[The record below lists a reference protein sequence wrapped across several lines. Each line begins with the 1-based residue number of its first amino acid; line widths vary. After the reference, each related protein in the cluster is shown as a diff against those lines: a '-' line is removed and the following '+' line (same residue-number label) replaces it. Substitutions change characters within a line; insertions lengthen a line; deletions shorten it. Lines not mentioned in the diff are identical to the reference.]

1 MKRSRHQAATS
12 NPADFAPGQRWVS
25 ETQPEFGLA
34 LIITADGNRV
44 QAHFPA
50 TGETMTYSSRSAPL
64 RRVAFEPGDKISR
77 NDNVEFIVDA
87 IRTDS
92 GRLIYVDKDGGE
104 LPESEL
110 SDTLSLQRADARLL
124 GGHTDDTHT
133 YRLRQAALRER
144 HRARSRNIRGLSGAR
159 ISLIPHQLYIASEVA
174 SRHAPRVLLAD
185 EVGLGKTIEACL
197 ILHRLHLSG
206 RAKRILIL
214 VPDALVNQWFI
225 ELFRRFQMSFSIY
238 DEERAVAI
246 ETGVAAD
253 TPDDAEAVVKPGRD
267 NPFFD
272 DQLVLCATSWL
283 ADNPKRAGQAA
294 AGEWD
299 LAIVDE
305 AHHLEWS
312 PEKASP
318 AYEAVAAIAGASAGL
333 LLLTATPEQLGRE
346 GHFARLRLLDPD
358 RFSNLEDFIAESE
371 HYQEVSQL
379 ADVLRSGEALSP
391 DNAALLDK
399 MLGEKSSAGLAKKDN
414 AKVRAQLCSALVD
427 LHGTGRVMFRNRRIV
442 LEGFPKR
449 IAHLEPLTAESSAA
463 PDVLNAKL
471 DWLAEILVDL
481 HDEKFLLICHSRET
495 AIAIEEALRARI
507 ASTAAVFHEG
517 LTLLE
522 RDRNAAWFA
531 EESGARILISSEIG
545 SEGRNFQFAHH
556 LVLFDLP
563 DDPALLEQRIGRLDR
578 IGQEEDIHIHVPFIS
593 GSSEELWALWYHKGV
608 GAFEHTLHGASAI
621 YREFHGE
628 LGRRI
633 ENGDWED
640 ALADLLERTQAFK
653 ARIESELEEGR
664 DHLLE
669 ISSFDREVGEALAD
683 QIEDV
688 DEDVQL
694 ERLMLRL
701 FDHFGVTVEDLDART
716 FYLSPEHLFSTE
728 AFPGL
733 TDEGMTVTFDRD
745 TALAR
750 EEYTFISWDHP
761 MVTSAIEMMLS
772 TERGNATFARIDGSV
787 KQALLL
793 EVVCVLECVAPE
805 KLHADRFLPS
815 QPISILV
822 DQQGNERSAD
832 FEIEMLKRAAA
843 GPAEWLR
850 KKSAP
855 LKAVIPKMLE
865 SGKGIAE
872 TRADALRKVAAKVM
886 KKQLDGELKRLNR
899 LRELG
904 HPVRESEIELATAE
918 REQLDGYLKKARLR
932 VDSVRLIL
940 AIPAQ

>member
-1 MKRSRHQAATS
+1 MKRSRHQASTS

-34 LIITADGNRV
+34 LIVSADANRV

-64 RRVAFEPGDKISR
+64 RRVAFEAGDT
-77 NDNVEFIVDA
+77 VERQGGDSFVVDSV
-87 IRTDS
+87 RVDE
-92 GRLIYVDKDGGE
+92 GRLIYVDKDGTE
-104 LPESEL
+104 LPESGL

-124 GGHTDDTHT
+124 GGHIDDTHT

-144 HRARSRNIRGLSGAR
+144 YRARSREVRGLSGAR

-206 RAKRILIL
+206 RARRILIM

-246 ETGVAAD
+246 ETGESA
-253 TPDDAEAVVKPGRD
+253 G

-283 ADNPKRAGQAA
+283 ADKTSRAEQAA

-299 LAIVDE
+299 LVIVDE
-305 AHHLEWS
+305 AHHLEWT
-312 PEKASP
+312 PEKSSP
-318 AYEAVAAIAGASAGL
+318 AYEAVAAIAAASAGL
-333 LLLTATPEQLGRE
+333 LLLTATPEQLGRA

-358 RFSNLEDFIAESE
+358 RFSDLDEFIAESE

-379 ADVLRSGEALSP
+379 ADRLRSGDELSS
-391 DNAALLDK
+391 DETALLGK
-399 MLGEKSSAGLAKKDN
+399 LLGAPAAAGLAKKN
-414 AKVRAQLCSALVD
+414 GPKERARLCSALVD
-427 LHGTGRVMFRNRRIV
+427 LHGTGRVMFRNRRVV
-442 LEGFPKR
+442 LEGFPQR
-449 IAHLEPLTAESSAA
+449 IAHLEPLTAKGEALAA
-463 PDVLNAKL
+463 KT
-471 DWLAEILVDL
+471 DWLVEKLKEMPE
-481 HDEKFLLICHSRET
+481 EKFLLICHSREM
-495 AIAIEEALRARI
+495 AEAIEAGLRERI
-507 ASTAAVFHEG
+507 AATAALFHEG

-531 EESGARILISSEIG
+531 EENGARLLISSEIG

-578 IGQEEDIHIHVPFIS
+578 IGQEADIHIHVPFIS
-593 GSSEELWALWYHKGV
+593 GTPEELWALWYHKGV

-621 YREFHGE
+621 HREFHGE
-628 LGRRI
+628 LGRRV
-633 ENGDWED
+633 ENGNWED
-640 ALADLLERTQAFK
+640 SLVDLLDRTRAFK
-653 ARIESELEEGR
+653 EKIDRELDEGR

-669 ISSFDREVGEALAD
+669 ISSFDRDRGEALAEK
-683 QIEDV
+683 IEEV
-688 DEDVQL
+688 DEDMQL

-728 AFPGL
+728 AFPNL
-733 TDEGMTVTFDRD
+733 SDEGMTITFDRD

-750 EEYTFISWDHP
+750 EEITFISWDHP
-761 MVTSAIEMMLS
+761 MVTGAIEMMLS
-772 TERGNATFARIDGSV
+772 TERGNAAFARIDGSV
-787 KQALLL
+787 EQALLL
-793 EVVCVLECVAPE
+793 EVVCVLECIAPE
-805 KLHADRFLPS
+805 KLHADRFLPA
-815 QPISILV
+815 QPITVLV
-822 DQQGNERSAD
+822 DQQGNDRSTH
-832 FEIEMLKRAAA
+832 FEAEMLKRAAA
-843 GPAEWLR
+843 GPVEWLR
-850 KKSAP
+850 KKAAP
-855 LKAVIPKMLE
+855 LRAVIPKMLD
-865 SGKGIAE
+865 SGIGIIE
-872 TRADALRKVAAKVM
+872 TRASAVRKVATKVM
-886 KKQLDGELKRLNR
+886 AKELDGELERLQQ

-918 REQLDGYLKKARLR
+918 RKQLTEHLSKARLR